1 MFYSNTQSM
10 KYNKLVKRAHG
21 NAVAH
26 GFWNKDYSHRHALM
40 LVLTEISEMVESDR
54 KNIVADVG
62 SFESMVKFEQNRKWY
77 HVFMHHWTFPELFR
91 LYIKDSIQDEMADV
105 IIRLLDLAGAMSIDL
120 DAMPDSN
127 YHRDYE
133 KYSFTEHAFALC
145 KGLTKENIPV
155 ARRIKYGLKYIEDWA
170 NYLGVDIYMYVN
182 MKMQYNET
190 RAIRHGKLY

>member
-1 MFYSNTQSM
+1 M

-26 GFWNKDYSHRHALM
+26 GFWNKDYSHQHALM

-54 KNIVADVG
+54 KNIIADVG

-120 DAMPDSN
+120 DAMQDSN

-170 NYLGVDIYMYVN
+170 NYLGVDIYMHVN